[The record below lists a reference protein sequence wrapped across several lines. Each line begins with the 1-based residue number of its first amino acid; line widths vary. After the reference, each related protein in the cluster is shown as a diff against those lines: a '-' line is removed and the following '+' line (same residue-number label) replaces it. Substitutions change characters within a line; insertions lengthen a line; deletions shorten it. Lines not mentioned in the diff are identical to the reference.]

1 MPELRLLGPAAT
13 PRQPVNRG
21 SATSLLLLVIVIGL
35 CVAVADA
42 LLLDWLDR
50 RLERNYRV

>member
-42 LLLDWLDR
+42 LLLDWLNR